1 MVSLSRIF
9 NYTDSFS
16 PWSRGACGLFLF
28 FLNSLFLLTFAGFV
42 FKVVFVVYNDAT
54 VSGML
59 WGEVVYALLW
69 GLRFDLA
76 SAAMFSLLISFI
88 LWLLYRF
95 SAEKISLSNNVAL
108 TLLAVSLVTQMSF
121 QVGDSIYY
129 TDAGRHVSYEMR
141 DAVSDASGLFLTAIT
156 HHVQFVLYSAVLG
169 FLVLLFSLHFLDIL
183 LLIDFH

>member
-1 MVSLSRIF
+1 MPFFKIF
-9 NYTDSFS
+9 NRLDTSQ

-28 FLNSLFLLTFAGFV
+28 FLTSLFLLAIAGLA
-42 FKVVFVVYNDAT
+42 FKIVFVIYNNDT

-95 SAEKISLSNNVAL
+95 SAEKISPSNKLAL

-141 DAVSDASGLFLTAIT
+141 DAVSD
-156 HHVQFVLYSAVLG
+156 
-169 FLVLLFSLHFLDIL
+169 
-183 LLIDFH
+183 